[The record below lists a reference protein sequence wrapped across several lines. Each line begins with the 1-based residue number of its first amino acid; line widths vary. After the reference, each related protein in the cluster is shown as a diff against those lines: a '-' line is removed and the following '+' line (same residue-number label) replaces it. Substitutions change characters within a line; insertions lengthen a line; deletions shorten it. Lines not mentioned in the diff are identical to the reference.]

1 MGRAGPCA
9 PPQKKLAVWRLEISK
24 ETQGYS
30 FLSGVARQSQSKL
43 WIALTPWKV
52 RKRRGIP
59 FFPAS
64 LGNPKQALDCT
75 HSLESNRK

>member
-24 ETQGYS
+24 ETQGV
-30 FLSGVARQSQSKL
+30 FLSFRRRSAIQSKL

-64 LGNPKQALDCT
+64 LGNLKASFGL
-75 HSLESNRK
+75 HSLLGK

>member
-1 MGRAGPCA
+1 VGRLWGCKQILDLRMGRAGPCA

-52 RKRRGIP
+52 I
-59 FFPAS
+59 
-64 LGNPKQALDCT
+64 
-75 HSLESNRK
+75 ENRN